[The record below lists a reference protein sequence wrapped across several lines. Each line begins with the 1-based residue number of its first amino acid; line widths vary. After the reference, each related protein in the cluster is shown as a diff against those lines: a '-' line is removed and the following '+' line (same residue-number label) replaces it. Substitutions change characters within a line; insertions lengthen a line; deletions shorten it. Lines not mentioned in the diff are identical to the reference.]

1 VRDAL
6 AAVDAGEALD
16 ANAADWPKLRREL
29 AALKKKPDEQKPP
42 PQQQKQPQQQQSQKN
57 DSNQNQ
63 QNSSQNPSSG
73 GKSPQDQAQQNQ
85 SSPSQKSDAAKNQ
98 QNSQQNSPSSGS
110 PQNQQTPGEPAFG
123 DMKEKSPTPAQ
134 PRSQPA
140 EAREL
145 QKIGGAPEKR
155 TGDAA
160 TDDPAL
166 VVPMA
171 KLDQLKQ
178 QDSPAVLYQLLRGEN
193 APPPTPNGKNW

>member
-1 VRDAL
+1 
-6 AAVDAGEALD
+6 
-16 ANAADWPKLRREL
+16 
-29 AALKKKPDEQKPP
+29 
-42 PQQQKQPQQQQSQKN
+42 
-57 DSNQNQ
+57 
-63 QNSSQNPSSG
+63 
-73 GKSPQDQAQQNQ
+73 
-85 SSPSQKSDAAKNQ
+85 
-98 QNSQQNSPSSGS
+98 
-110 PQNQQTPGEPAFG
+110 
-123 DMKEKSPTPAQ
+123 MKEKSPAPAQ

-145 QKIGGAPEKR
+145 QKIGGTPEKR